1 MQMRSITANPS
12 QVMVEQLAALDV
24 EYLFYNSGSRE
35 ARFFDALHAH
45 PDIHGILALH
55 EGTVAA
61 QAGGYTQANLDPAV
75 MVVHLAAGLAQCL
88 GQLINI
94 WSGGLPVVVI
104 SFAGDTGSFADRIE
118 LDLSHNF
125 GPTSIATPFTKQ
137 NWTVIEPEGLPQAI
151 HRALLVAKTPPVGP
165 VHLAVYDRALGPE
178 QITTN
183 IIEGSIPD
191 LHAGYPSD
199 SDVEKIESALHDAKS
214 PLFYIGDG
222 VWKSGAEDQ
231 IIAVAEH
238 FGVPCVSSYVPVG
251 TWERSIATK
260 HPLNCGRL
268 DQVVDVLQ
276 PDLIVCIGIHHRGG
290 GRPGD
295 FDVFSKARQVI
306 AIGSD
311 IEHIKNI
318 PYLDLWRFWRRS
330 AGPLNGFLN
339 WRRAI
344 QPRNHFDERRAWVIE
359 QAAALHVQRINE
371 VWRTE
376 TRPNQIRS
384 WIVAETLD
392 TTLERRGGGLVMLEQ
407 YAIPWDTVGGY
418 TLSSDTVD
426 RTDTGRNRYIRA
438 AGGSEGYGV
447 GGAVGLKLAAPEK
460 PVVGLIGDGSLLY
473 AESGLWTAAHHG
485 VPVLYIIPNNQSYG
499 AVASSFGSVDGVMKE
514 TGEYA
519 GVVLDRIDPVKL
531 AEGVGIEGMHVQ
543 EESRLAAAIE
553 HGLNVV
559 ERQNRPFLLN
569 IRLPLGLPEGGRAAA
584 QFRLADAMSKTQT
597 RAA

>member
-1 MQMRSITANPS
+1 MQMRSITANPP
-12 QVMVEQLAALDV
+12 QIMVEQLAALDV
-24 EYLFYNSGSRE
+24 EYLFYNTGSRE
-35 ARFFDALHAH
+35 ARFFDALHVH

-94 WSGGLPVVVI
+94 WAGGLPVVVI
-104 SFAGDTGSFADRIE
+104 TFAGDTGSFADRIE
-118 LDLSHNF
+118 LDLSHDF
-125 GPTSIATPFTKQ
+125 GPTSIAAPS
-137 NWTVIEPEGLPQAI
+137 QAL

-165 VHLAVYDRALGPE
+165 VHLAVYDRMLGPE

-183 IIEGSIPD
+183 IIEDSLPN

-199 SDVEKIESALHDAKS
+199 SDVEKIESALHDAKA

-222 VWKSGAEDQ
+222 VWKSGAEDP
-231 IIAVAEH
+231 IITIAEH
-238 FGVPCVSSYVPVG
+238 FGVLCAGSYVPVG
-251 TWERSIATK
+251 IWGRGIATK
-260 HPLNCGRL
+260 HKLNCGRL
-268 DQVVDVLQ
+268 DQVLDVLQ
-276 PDLIVCIGIHHRGG
+276 PDLIVSIGMRHTGG
-290 GRPGD
+290 GRSAD
-295 FDVFSKARQVI
+295 FNVFSKAKQVI

-318 PYLDLWRFWRRS
+318 PNLSMAVL
-330 AGPLNGFLN
+330 A
-339 WRRAI
+339 
-344 QPRNHFDERRAWVIE
+344 DERRTFERLLELTLSHSTPNDFAERRTWALE
-359 QAAALHVQRINE
+359 QAAALHVQRVQR
-371 VWRTE
+371 VWQTQVQ
-376 TRPNQIRS
+376 PNQIRS

-392 TTLERRGGGLVMLEQ
+392 SALERRGGGLIMLEQ
-407 YAIPWDTVGGY
+407 YAVPWDTIGGY
-418 TLSSDTVD
+418 MLSSDAVD
-426 RTDTGRNRYIRA
+426 GTDVGGNRYIRA

-447 GGAVGLKLAAPEK
+447 GGAIGLKLAAPDK
-460 PVVGLIGDGSLLY
+460 PVVGLVGDGSLLY

-485 VPVLYIIPNNQSYG
+485 IPVLYIIPNNQSYG
-499 AVASSFGSVDGVMKE
+499 VVASAFGRADGMMKE

-519 GVVLDRIDPVKL
+519 GVVLDGIDPVKL
-531 AEGVGIEGMHVQ
+531 AEGVGVEGMHVQ

-584 QFRLADAMSKTQT
+584 QFRLADAMSKTQA